1 MAWENY
7 ENNVG
12 TPDMI
17 RLEMDSARQA
27 RDMVGNVV
35 SSGHVNNDNV
45 VRVKKL
51 QMAGS
56 GTSPPSSCGG
66 PIAFGH

>member
-45 VRVKKL
+45 VRVKK
-51 QMAGS
+51 
-56 GTSPPSSCGG
+56 TSNGWVRHLTS
-66 PIAFGH
+66 